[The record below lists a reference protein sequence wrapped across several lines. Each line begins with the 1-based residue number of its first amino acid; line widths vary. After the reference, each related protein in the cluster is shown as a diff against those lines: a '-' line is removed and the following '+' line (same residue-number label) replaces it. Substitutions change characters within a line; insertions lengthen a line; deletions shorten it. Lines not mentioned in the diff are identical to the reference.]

1 MRKSTMKS
9 YISMLIAFGFGMIIL
24 ATVAQL
30 QLNLNKAGV
39 YALQP
44 AAIIN
49 VADVDE
55 VDSIDMVEIEVA
67 VVEYDMAP
75 VQVEVDPDDYSGEI
89 VIATA
94 DEVIT
99 MTIDDDGIKHFTN
112 HLVG

>member
-9 YISMLIAFGFGMIIL
+9 YVSMLIAFGFGMVIL
-24 ATVAQL
+24 ATITQL

-39 YALQP
+39 YTPHQAV
-44 AAIIN
+44 IEDVSDMEE
-49 VADVDE
+49 VADVEMVEVEVAMVEDE
-55 VDSIDMVEIEVA
+55 V
-67 VVEYDMAP
+67 AP
-75 VQVEVDPDDYSGEI
+75 VQVEINPDDYDGKI

-112 HLVG
+112 HMIG